1 MIRLTAALF
10 DTQMLV
16 GTVFALSA
24 VMMGAKFYIDRN
36 VQREDVR
43 PESTHRQADFVS
55 ARSLSRP
62 ALCRSRFSLPVSTCW
77 S

>member
-1 MIRLTAALF
+1 
-10 DTQMLV
+10 MLV

-43 PESTHRQADFVS
+43 PYPS
-55 ARSLSRP
+55 
-62 ALCRSRFSLPVSTCW
+62 CRSNELLTCRAPFQRLNVLTNLPPAFLVLTCPD
-77 S
+77 

>member
-1 MIRLTAALF
+1 VYSPSLIVDGAFGPKALC
-10 DTQMLV
+10 DAQMLV

-43 PESTHRQADFVS
+43 PCP
-55 ARSLSRP
+55 L
-62 ALCRSRFSLPVSTCW
+62 CW
-77 S
+77 SNGQPLSCAA

>member
-1 MIRLTAALF
+1 VHFYQSSSCCQSTSQLLHVA
-10 DTQMLV
+10 QMLV

-43 PESTHRQADFVS
+43 PYPLLWSSD
-55 ARSLSRP
+55 LK
-62 ALCRSRFSLPVSTCW
+62 LPRTL
-77 S
+77 